1 VVLESMAAGT
11 PVVALGKMGVYDI
24 LSNSESGGIMLED
37 LNEDDFTD
45 SILKILKDEKIKD
58 SLEQRC
64 IKFVDDYYSIASTAK
79 QISMV
84 YSELIEKK
92 EKIIG

>member
-1 VVLESMAAGT
+1 
-11 PVVALGKMGVYDI
+11 
-24 LSNSESGGIMLED
+24 
-37 LNEDDFTD
+37 
-45 SILKILKDEKIKD
+45 
-58 SLEQRC
+58 
-64 IKFVDDYYSIASTAK
+64 VDDYYSIASTAK